1 MSMLTTGPDSP
12 VDVAFR
18 LLLLQTDTPTPSGG
32 WKLPRYGPHYCL
44 RRSKCRPKMDRVI
57 MTFLS
62 IAVDTAAGADP
73 VAAAVAGVPAAAAA
87 VSALPPRADH
97 NKILYFVVFL
107 FF

>member
-1 MSMLTTGPDSP
+1 
-12 VDVAFR
+12 
-18 LLLLQTDTPTPSGG
+18 
-32 WKLPRYGPHYCL
+32 
-44 RRSKCRPKMDRVI
+44 

-107 FF
+107 FFLKEDIIQIRATFVISAFENRFIVVSQHPEDL